1 MKFNHNIHNTINLLK
16 GEFGKHKVNIMSNT
30 WYKFN
35 FKNEEYFYMHNNNSK
50 ILEIF
55 TIDGV
60 TITTKAQNIYLPEY
74 PMTVKKLVL
83 NTTSVPNEVE
93 IKKEDMP
100 VNVSELPK
108 ILVDELT
115 NYVNFNKNS
124 DYNHL
129 FQYPLRDDLADA
141 LEIENKGTNVYI
153 SQHGQPIRTLL
164 HTQYDHENKILYSD
178 SWSYIIKCIESIERK
193 VETLPMMQRK
203 KLKQETNDLL
213 YKLSCNIN
221 NMGESINLE
230 LLNIDLKEFVDLLG
244 NYRK

>member
-1 MKFNHNIHNTINLLK
+1 MKFNNNIHNTINLLK

-30 WYKFN
+30 WYKIN
-35 FKNEEYFYMHNNNSK
+35 FKDEEFFYMHNTNSK

-55 TIDGV
+55 TIDGA

-83 NTTSVPNEVE
+83 NTTSVANEV
-93 IKKEDMP
+93 IINKEELP
-100 VNVSELPK
+100 TNVEELPK

-124 DYNHL
+124 DYNYL

-141 LEIENKGTNVYI
+141 LDIENKGTNVYVT
-153 SQHGQPIRTLL
+153 QYGQPIRTLL
-164 HTQYDHENKILYSD
+164 HTQYDHENKMLYSD

-213 YKLSCNIN
+213 YKLSSNIN
-221 NMGESINLE
+221 IMGESINLE
-230 LLNIDLKEFVDLLG
+230 LLNIDLKEFIDLLG

>member
-16 GEFGKHKVNIMSNT
+16 GEFGKHKVNIMSNI

-35 FKNEEYFYMHNNNSK
+35 FKDEEYYYMHNSSSK
-50 ILEIF
+50 ILEIN
-55 TIDGV
+55 TIDGKTS
-60 TITTKAQNIYLPEY
+60 TIKSQNIYLPVY
-74 PMTVKKLVL
+74 PMSVKKLVL

-100 VNVSELPK
+100 VNVAELPK

-115 NYVNFNKNS
+115 NYVNFNKNN
-124 DYNHL
+124 DYNCL
-129 FQYPLRDDLADA
+129 FQYPLRDDLAEVLD
-141 LEIENKGTNVYI
+141 IENRGTNVYV

-164 HTQYDHENKILYSD
+164 HTQYDHENKMLYSD

-213 YKLSCNIN
+213 YKLSSNIN

-230 LLNIDLKEFVDLLG
+230 LLNIDLKEFIDLLG